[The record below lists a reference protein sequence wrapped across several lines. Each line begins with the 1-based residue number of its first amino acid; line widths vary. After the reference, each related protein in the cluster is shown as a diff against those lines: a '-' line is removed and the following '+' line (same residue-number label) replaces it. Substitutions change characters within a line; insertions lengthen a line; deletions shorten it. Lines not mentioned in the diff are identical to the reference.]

1 MYQFAQRDDRYARIL
16 SPFVTTAL
24 LTVPAAQAF
33 AMPADSAAQA
43 TSAISWSSFGIGCA
57 VGAAAGG
64 IVVGL
69 VGNASRRSLREE
81 LEEVTRIA
89 ERAEE
94 SARRAEMLLDERSR
108 DSLYGVA
115 EEPSVTG
122 VLERPKRVVVPRV
135 SEQHEADSAAE
146 AHATSEATE
155 ASVTQETP
163 AVRATHKSGR
173 GVRAVLQERLG
184 STAGLGEMPVV
195 IARGTVRE
203 EPAPV
208 FAAPAAPV
216 VRREFDPAARA
227 LVIDRRIPRFDES
240 LYPDPA
246 LDMGHEVDVFETA
259 MQAME
264 DSLNAEAAERAEQ
277 AIAEQAI
284 AEQPTQG
291 FEPVQAE
298 PDIADAESYI
308 DYLIQDEMER
318 NRSGSARRYSR
329 AHLTMFE
336 GTGDLSAARR
346 ATHRPRHMQAAS
358 KEA

>member
-1 MYQFAQRDDRYARIL
+1 MYHFAQRDDHHARIL
-16 SPFVTTAL
+16 SPLITTVF
-24 LTVPAAQAF
+24 LTVPTAQVF

-57 VGAAAGG
+57 VGVAAGG

-115 EEPSVTG
+115 DEPSVTG
-122 VLERPKRVVVPRV
+122 VLERPKRVVVSRA
-135 SEQHEADSAAE
+135 SEQHEADAVVE
-146 AHATSEATE
+146 AHATSATSE
-155 ASVTQETP
+155 ASVTQEAP
-163 AVRATHKSGR
+163 AVRAARVSGR

-208 FAAPAAPV
+208 FAARTAPAHSV
-216 VRREFDPAARA
+216 KREFDPVARA

-246 LDMGHEVDVFETA
+246 LDMGHELDVFETA

-277 AIAEQAI
+277 AIAEQ
-284 AEQPTQG
+284 PTQG
-291 FEPVQAE
+291 FEPVKAE